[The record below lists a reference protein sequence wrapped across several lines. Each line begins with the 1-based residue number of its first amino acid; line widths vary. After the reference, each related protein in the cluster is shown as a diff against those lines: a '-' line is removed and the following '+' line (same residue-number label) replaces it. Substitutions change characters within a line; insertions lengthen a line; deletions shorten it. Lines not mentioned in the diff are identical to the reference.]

1 MYKSRL
7 KQKAAFILDAK
18 FPAKLNNFLF
28 LIVTIKNQTSSYK
41 MTSEQAKGRIRE
53 LTDKINHY
61 NQQYYQNHI
70 SEISDY
76 EFDKLLEELISLE
89 TQYPELKKEDSP
101 TQRVGGTI
109 TKEFKQITHKYPML
123 SLGNTYSEEEL
134 KDFDDRVRKA
144 IGDDF
149 EYTCE
154 LKFDG
159 VAISL
164 TYENGILKT
173 AATRGDG
180 VRGDDITTNAKT
192 IRTIPLKVNS
202 KNIPSFFEVRG
213 EVFLP
218 LETFNKINK
227 DREDI
232 GEVPLANPRNA
243 ASGTLKMQ
251 DSAVVARRKL
261 DCFMYS
267 LLGDD
272 ISAETHYGSMEL
284 LKEWGFHISPTY
296 KKSKTI
302 EEVKKY
308 IDFWEKERFKLPLGT
323 DGIVIKVNSYEQR
336 EILGFTA
343 KSPRWAIAYKY
354 KAEAASTLLESI
366 EYQVGRTGAVTP
378 VANLKPVQLAGTKVK
393 RASLHNANEIER
405 LDIRVGDTV
414 FVEKGGE
421 IIPKITAVDFSKR
434 PANSEVLRFITEC
447 PECGTSLVRTEGEA
461 AYYCPNEN
469 GCPTQIKG
477 RMEHFIGRKAMNIEG
492 LGPETIDQLFEKGLV
507 KNPADLYDLTM
518 EKLAGLERFGEKS
531 AQNIIKGLEKSKE
544 VPFKNVLFAI
554 GIRYVGS
561 TVAEKLAKHFKSIDY
576 ISKATYED
584 LIKAPEIG
592 DKIALSIRHF
602 FSIPANIDFIERLKN
617 AGLQLSLQ
625 ETELKMESEKLHGK
639 SFVIS
644 GVFASFGRD
653 ELKEKIEKNGGKVV
667 SSISAK
673 LDYLVAGENMGPA
686 KLDKANK
693 LGINIIS
700 ENDFVK
706 MLGQ

>member
-1 MYKSRL
+1 
-7 KQKAAFILDAK
+7 
-18 FPAKLNNFLF
+18 
-28 LIVTIKNQTSSYK
+28 
-41 MTSEQAKGRIRE
+41 MTSEQAKGSIKE

-76 EFDKLLEELISLE
+76 EFDKLLEELIKLE
-89 TQYPELKKEDSP
+89 TQYPDLKKEDSP

-109 TKEFKQITHKYPML
+109 TKEFNQVTHKYPML

-134 KDFDDRVRKA
+134 KDFDERVRKA

-164 TYENGILKT
+164 TYENGTLKT
-173 AATRGDG
+173 AVTRGDG
-180 VRGDDITTNAKT
+180 VKGDEITMNAKT

-202 KNIPSFFEVRG
+202 KNIPQVFEVRG

-218 LETFNKINK
+218 LETFDKINK
-227 DREDI
+227 EREDI
-232 GEVPLANPRNA
+232 GEPALANPRNA

-251 DSAVVARRKL
+251 DSAVVAKRKL

-272 ISAETHYGSMEL
+272 ISAETHYDSLEL

-296 KKSKTI
+296 KKCKNIS
-302 EEVKKY
+302 EVIKY
-308 IDFWEKERFKLPLGT
+308 IDHWEKERFKLPLGT
-323 DGIVIKVNSYEQR
+323 DGIVIKVNSYEQQ
-336 EILGFTA
+336 ESLGFTA

-354 KAEAASTLLESI
+354 KAEAAATLLESI
-366 EYQVGRTGAVTP
+366 GYQVGRTGAVTP

-405 LDIRVGDTV
+405 LDIRIGDTV

-421 IIPKITAVDFSKR
+421 IIPKVTAVDLSKR
-434 PANSEVLRFITEC
+434 PAGSKPVYFITEC
-447 PECGTSLVRTEGEA
+447 PECGTPLVRTEGEA

-507 KNPADLYDLTM
+507 KNPADLYYLTM

-531 AQNIIKGLEKSKE
+531 AQNIMKGLEKSKA

-561 TVAEKLAKHFKSIDY
+561 TVAEKLAKHFKSIDH
-576 ISKATYED
+576 IAKAGYEE
-584 LIKAPEIG
+584 LIQAPEIG
-592 DKIALSIRHF
+592 DKIALSILNF
-602 FSIPANIDFIERLKN
+602 FRIDANVQVIERLKK
-617 AGLQLSLQ
+617 AGLQFSIQ
-625 ETELKMESEKLHGK
+625 EVELKMESEKLEGK

-644 GVFASFGRD
+644 GVFAHFERD

-667 SSISAK
+667 SSVSAK

-686 KLDKANK
+686 KLEKANK
-693 LGINIIS
+693 LGVKIVS
-700 ENDFVK
+700 ENDFIK
-706 MLGQ
+706 MLEQ